1 MYRSS
6 SLMRGASVA
15 ALLALTAAP
24 TLAFPGKADR
34 AQAAI
39 AAAQAKIDAAN
50 KVGASGQVPEMQAHA
65 QAALATAKEDLA
77 SGHKEDAI
85 ADATHA
91 GELADGALGQ
101 THRNTTEAARAAT
114 ADAAQAASDAQQQ
127 AAAAN
132 SRADS
137 AEQAAATAQAQADA
151 ARNAPPVVA
160 AVAPAPTTTVT
171 VERQT
176 ASAAPAHVTHRVVHH
191 TGTATTQRV
200 AERTTVTTT
209 PSN

>member
-1 MYRSS
+1 MYRSNM
-6 SLMRGASVA
+6 LLRGVSAGT
-15 ALLALTAAP
+15 LLALTAAP
-24 TLAFPGKADR
+24 VLAFPGKADR

-101 THRNTTEAARAAT
+101 THQGNTE
-114 ADAAQAASDAQQQ
+114 
-127 AAAAN
+127 
-132 SRADS
+132 
-137 AEQAAATAQAQADA
+137 EGAAATP
-151 ARNAPPVVA
+151 R
-160 AVAPAPTTTVT
+160 
-171 VERQT
+171 
-176 ASAAPAHVTHRVVHH
+176 
-191 TGTATTQRV
+191 
-200 AERTTVTTT
+200 
-209 PSN
+209 